1 MNRDKKVSVI
11 IPVYNGES
19 TIGRCL
25 QSVDSQTES
34 DMEIVIVNDGSTDVT
49 EQVVQDTVKTFR
61 HNTVYHYHDNRGEYA
76 SRVAGLEVASG
87 KYILFVDA
95 DDEIIPDHVKSLVAI
110 QEKYDTDLIIFGF
123 DYRKNNK
130 KYLPSDYGFVSGKIH
145 DMLDLLP
152 GILFS
157 PFTNSAWN
165 KLYKTEMLRRSLEYY
180 YKLEAEAQK
189 RVNVL
194 GRDYFLN
201 NHYFPLARH
210 VLFTDYPVYIYNY
223 NKNSLM
229 ETFDIGL
236 YLSHLFFLKEGKKIL
251 AKYCKKDFREILGR
265 RILSR
270 KFVICVID
278 SFTYLRYRGKSESF
292 RSRYSSINRICMEMD
307 GFDFP
312 EIQLTDL
319 KYYRR
324 ILFILY
330 KNKMVFILALLS
342 FIKGN
347 FFNK

>member
-1 MNRDKKVSVI
+1 MNRDRKVSVI

-25 QSVDSQTES
+25 QSVDSQIES
-34 DMEIVIVNDGSTDVT
+34 DMEIVIVNDGSTDGT

-61 HNTVYHYHDNRGEYA
+61 HNTVYHYHDNRGDYA

-110 QEKYDTDLIIFGF
+110 QEKYDTDLIIFGYN
-123 DYRKNNK
+123 YRKNNK
-130 KYLPSDYGFVSGKIH
+130 KYLPSDYSFVTGKIH
-145 DMLDLLP
+145 DMLDLFP
-152 GILFS
+152 EILFS
-157 PFTNSAWN
+157 PFTHSNWN
-165 KLYKTEMLRRSLEYY
+165 KLYKAEMLRRSLEYY
-180 YKLEAEAQK
+180 YKLETEAQK

-194 GRDYFLN
+194 GGDYFLN
-201 NHYFPLARH
+201 NHYFLLARH

-229 ETFDIGL
+229 ETFGMVF
-236 YLSHLFFLKEGKKIL
+236 YLTIFFFLKEKKKIL
-251 AKYCKKDFREILGR
+251 VKYCKKDFREILGR
-265 RILSR
+265 EFIT
-270 KFVICVID
+270 CVVD
-278 SFTYLRYRGKSESF
+278 SFTYLRYYGKSESF
-292 RSRYSSINRICMEMD
+292 RSRYSFINRICMEMD

-342 FIKGN
+342 FIKRN

>member
-1 MNRDKKVSVI
+1 MNRDRKVSVI

-34 DMEIVIVNDGSTDVT
+34 DMEIVIVNDGSTDGT

-61 HNTVYHYHDNRGEYA
+61 HNTVYHYHDNRGAYA
-76 SRVAGLEVASG
+76 SRVVGLEVASG

-130 KYLPSDYGFVSGKIH
+130 KYLPSDYGFVTGKIH

-157 PFTNSAWN
+157 PFTNSACN
-165 KLYKTEMLRRSLEYY
+165 KLYKAEMLRRSLEYY
-180 YKLEAEAQK
+180 YKLETEAQK
-189 RVNVL
+189 RVDVL
-194 GRDYFLN
+194 GGDYFLN

-223 NKNSLM
+223 NKNSLS
-229 ETFDIGL
+229 ETFGMGF
-236 YLSHLFFLKEGKKIL
+236 YLTIFFYLKEKKKIL
-251 AKYCKKDFREILGR
+251 AKYCKKDFIKCYEKNL
-265 RILSR
+265 
-270 KFVICVID
+270 ID
-278 SFTYLRYRGKSESF
+278 SVNSFFTHLRYSNNKVVFGVRFSYFKNICQELDNFRFSEINLSGILTLQKIILLLF
-292 RSRYSSINRICMEMD
+292 RKKNV
-307 GFDFP
+307 FV
-312 EIQLTDL
+312 LT
-319 KYYRR
+319 
-324 ILFILY
+324 
-330 KNKMVFILALLS
+330 LLS
-342 FIKGN
+342 YIPVIR
-347 FFNK
+347 